1 MVGDDSKTKFLFC
14 LDWVLGSR
22 SINVENEQ
30 ILGMDKFK
38 ILYTDINKELRS
50 IFMQNFIFQNTTKL
64 VFGKEQ
70 IATLPQL
77 IPSGT
82 KLMLTFGRGSVKKN
96 GIYDQVMVALKGY
109 DVVEFWGIEPN
120 PSVESVRKAIQLGQ
134 AEKVDMLLA
143 VGGGSVLDA
152 TKLIAAGLA
161 EPQTDPWD
169 IVLRRSASKQIPFA
183 SIMTLPATGSEMNNG
198 AVISCRETKEKY
210 GFMAGY
216 PVFSILDPLTT
227 YSLSKTQK
235 ANSLADIVVHV
246 LEQYMTTTGQ
256 SRVLDHW
263 AEGVMQTIFEIAPQV
278 LEDEPDYAVMSD
290 YMYSATMA
298 LNNFLRMGIT
308 QDWATHQIGHELT
321 ALCGVTHGESLAIV
335 YPGLL
340 NVLREQKKGKIL
352 QFADRVLRLSD
363 GSEQERINAVICY
376 LESFFKSLGLATR
389 LSEKGIGEEVIE
401 TIASRFT
408 ARGVHLGEA
417 KNVDGELARKILQDR
432 L

>member
-1 MVGDDSKTKFLFC
+1 MKIDVNGGDKNKQISKKFPHTSF
-14 LDWVLGSR
+14 R
-22 SINVENEQ
+22 ET
-30 ILGMDKFK
+30 
-38 ILYTDINKELRS
+38 LYTDDCQGLRS
-50 IFMQNFIFQNTTKL
+50 YLMQNFIFQNTTKL
-64 VFGKEQ
+64 VFGKGQ
-70 IATLPQL
+70 IASLSQFVAP
-77 IPSGT
+77 GT
-82 KLMLTFGRGSVKKN
+82 KLMLTFGGGSVKKN
-96 GIYDQVMVALKGY
+96 GVYDQVMAALTGY

-120 PSVESVRKAIQLGQ
+120 PSVETVRKAVQLGRE
-134 AEKVDMLLA
+134 EKIDMLLA

-161 EPQTDPWD
+161 EPETDPWA

-183 SIMTLPATGSEMNNG
+183 SVMTLPATGSEMNNG

-210 GFMAGY
+210 GFFAGY
-216 PVFSILDPLTT
+216 PTFSILDPMTT

-235 ANSLADIVVHV
+235 ANSMADIVVHV

-278 LEDEPDYAVMSD
+278 LADEPDYDVMSD

-340 NVLREQKKGKIL
+340 SVLREQKKGKIL
-352 QFADRVLRLSD
+352 QFADRVLRLTE
-363 GSEQERINAVICY
+363 GSEEDRIETVIRY

-389 LSEKGIGEEVIE
+389 LSEKGIGVE
-401 TIASRFT
+401 TVEAIATRFT
-408 ARGVHLGEA
+408 ERGVHFGEA
-417 KNVDGELARKILQDR
+417 QNVDGELARKILLER

>member
-1 MVGDDSKTKFLFC
+1 
-14 LDWVLGSR
+14 
-22 SINVENEQ
+22 
-30 ILGMDKFK
+30 
-38 ILYTDINKELRS
+38 
-50 IFMQNFIFQNTTKL
+50 MQNFIFQNTTKL
-64 VFGKEQ
+64 VFGKGQ
-70 IATLPQL
+70 IASLSQFVAP
-77 IPSGT
+77 GT
-82 KLMLTFGRGSVKKN
+82 KLMLTFGGGSVKKN
-96 GIYDQVMVALKGY
+96 GVYDQVMAALTGY

-120 PSVESVRKAIQLGQ
+120 PSVETVRKAVQLGRE
-134 AEKVDMLLA
+134 EKVDMLLA

-161 EPQTDPWD
+161 EPETDPWA

-183 SIMTLPATGSEMNNG
+183 SVMTLPATGSEMNNG

-210 GFMAGY
+210 GFFAGY
-216 PVFSILDPLTT
+216 PTFSILNPMTT

-235 ANSLADIVVHV
+235 ANSMADIVVHV

-278 LEDEPDYAVMSD
+278 LADEPDYDVMSD

-340 NVLREQKKGKIL
+340 SVLREQKKGKIL
-352 QFADRVLRLSD
+352 QFADRVLRLTE
-363 GSEQERINAVICY
+363 GSEEDRIETVIRY

-389 LSEKGIGEEVIE
+389 LSEKGIGVE
-401 TIASRFT
+401 TVEAIATRFSE
-408 ARGVHLGEA
+408 RGVHFGEA
-417 KNVDGELARKILQDR
+417 QNVDGELARKILLER